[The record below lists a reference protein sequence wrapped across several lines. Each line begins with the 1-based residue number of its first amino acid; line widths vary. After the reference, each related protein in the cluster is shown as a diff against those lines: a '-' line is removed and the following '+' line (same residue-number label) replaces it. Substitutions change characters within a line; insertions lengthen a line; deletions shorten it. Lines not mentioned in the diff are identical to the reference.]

1 MVKLK
6 ISLLIIL
13 SIFLLLTVYVAIGAS
28 LIIKPAKAFSAN
40 LKASAAAVQ
49 TKDLNESET
58 KLKAA
63 EVDYQQITARFRL
76 ISWIRFIP
84 LYGAY
89 VSDAYHVLNAAGDG
103 LATGQLVLDS
113 IKPYADILGFS
124 GVETQLNIQSAEE
137 KIIFVL
143 DTMDKISPNWKQS
156 DSRWLKSKQKLN
168 ILTPAAILNLYL
180 AGRCV
185 PS

>member
-103 LATGQLVLDS
+103 LATGQLVW
-113 IKPYADILGFS
+113 
-124 GVETQLNIQSAEE
+124 IQSSLMLIFSVFPGGNAIKHSIGRRENN
-137 KIIFVL
+137 FVL
-143 DTMDKISPNWKQS
+143 DTMDKISPIGNN
-156 DSRWLKSKQKLN
+156 R
-168 ILTPAAILNLYL
+168 PV
-180 AGRCV
+180 GR
-185 PS
+185 